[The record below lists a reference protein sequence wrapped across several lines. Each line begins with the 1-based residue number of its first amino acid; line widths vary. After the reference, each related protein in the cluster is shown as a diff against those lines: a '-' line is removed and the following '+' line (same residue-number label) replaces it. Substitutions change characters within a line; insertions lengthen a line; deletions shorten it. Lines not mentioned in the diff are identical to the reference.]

1 MRKSVFSSPKY
12 RTNYNNI
19 SSKDKRILFPGISI
33 FIPSCRDPYF
43 YLLLQC

>member
-1 MRKSVFSSPKY
+1 MRRSVLFSPKY

-19 SSKDKRILFPGISI
+19 SSKKERILFPGISI
-33 FIPSCRDPYF
+33 FIPSCRDPCF